1 MFDLCFQITIIA
13 TKKLKILKVWL
24 KVPTYINIYIGRRK
38 AAVILER
45 DTILVKLITIKNVPK
60 DATPTFQESAINIP
74 NPVATALPPFPFNHI
89 GQMCPVI
96 ANSPART

>member
-1 MFDLCFQITIIA
+1 M
-13 TKKLKILKVWL
+13 
-24 KVPTYINIYIGRRK
+24 NIYIVRRS
-38 AAVILER
+38 AAEILDR

-60 DATPTFQESAINIP
+60 DARPTSQESAINIP
-74 NPVATALPPFPFNHI
+74 NPVATALPPLPFNHM